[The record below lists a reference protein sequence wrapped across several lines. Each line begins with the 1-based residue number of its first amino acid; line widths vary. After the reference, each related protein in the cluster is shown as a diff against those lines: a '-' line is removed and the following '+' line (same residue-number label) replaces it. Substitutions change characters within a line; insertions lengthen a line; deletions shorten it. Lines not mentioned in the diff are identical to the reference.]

1 MRRAAVLIAMLAAPA
16 LAQPAAQAPASG
28 GGAPSVPLLL
38 GAGEAEARIRLGEP
52 DVARREAG
60 GAVWTYARPSCA
72 LFLYFRPEGGRM
84 RVTGAAAGPRRR
96 GEAAPAVEACLA
108 AVAGSKKTGR

>member
-1 MRRAAVLIAMLAAPA
+1 MKRAAVLIAMMAGPALAQGAAPA
-16 LAQPAAQAPASG
+16 L
-28 GGAPSVPLLL
+28 PLLL

-72 LFLYFRPEGGRM
+72 LFVYFRPEGGRM
-84 RVTGAAAGPRRR
+84 RVWGAAAGPRRR
-96 GEAAPAVEACLA
+96 GEAAPAVESCLA
-108 AVAGSKKTGR
+108 AVAASRE

>member
-1 MRRAAVLIAMLAAPA
+1 MKRAAVLLVTLWAMPA
-16 LAQPAAQAPASG
+16 GPAGAQAPA
-28 GGAPSVPLLL
+28 GGAPSVALLL

-60 GAVWTYARPSCA
+60 GAVWTYARPNCA